1 MPFVTPKFRIINGK
15 KYRIPTVYGL
25 DRCQINVRIQDLN
38 EQISKLDIKRKALI
52 DARKMLDKDAKN
64 QEMTDLLEEM
74 FSPDW
79 YFLTLNHHT
88 FFLIMARNSSYNGF
102 DWIAKMSVGSLLTI
116 LISVGGQYILNNN
129 SKDECRLNSR
139 KSLIYS
145 DSFIGDIWICKWHLW
160 GQILPP

>member
-38 EQISKLDIKRKALI
+38 DQISKLDSKRKQLI
-52 DARKMLDKDAKN
+52 DARKELDRDAKN

-74 FSPDW
+74 FFGDW

-88 FFLIMARNSSYNGF
+88 FFLIMSRNSSKSF
-102 DWIAKMSVGSLLTI
+102 DWIAKMSMGSLLTI
-116 LISVGGQYILNNN
+116 LITCGGQYILNNN
-129 SKDECRLNSR
+129 NKDECRLNSQ

-145 DSFIGDIWICKWHLW
+145 DSFIGDIWICKWYLW